1 MIKWVKVIINGD
13 IDIVHFLKQIG
24 ISFGFKKTQKI
35 SG

>member
-1 MIKWVKVIINGD
+1 MIKWVKVTINRD
-13 IDIVHFLKQIG
+13 IDIPHFSKQIG